1 MKKTAFLVIALCCML
16 TKAFVQTRGGNP
28 KFDSNAN
35 PYIKILQDTAVGKR
49 TAKFLMNFVQPEVLR
64 DYFTS
69 SPCSE
74 YTQLSDTRITQ
85 FTEFVAQFMS
95 GRTDVKQMTKAEND
109 FKKKG
114 VSSQAADID
123 YHINFIE
130 QQGTFITD
138 ATAPVENL
146 ICRARGSLQA
156 IKSIVSYLE
165 AIRKVFPSVEAV
177 DEVIQKAKQILLS
190 YPDNKSLVA
199 LIKKNRN
206 Q

>member
-1 MKKTAFLVIALCCML
+1 MRKTAFLILALCFL
-16 TKAFVQTRGGNP
+16 LAKTFAQARGGNP

-35 PYIKILQDTAVGKR
+35 PYVKILQDTAAGKR
-49 TAKFLMNFVQPEVLR
+49 TAQFLMNFVQPEVLR

-69 SPCSE
+69 SPCAE

-85 FTEFVAQFMS
+85 FTEFVSQFMS

-114 VSSQAADID
+114 VSSQGADID
-123 YHINFIE
+123 YHIDFIE
-130 QQGTFITD
+130 QQGTFSTD
-138 ATAPVENL
+138 ANAPIENL
-146 ICRARGSLQA
+146 ICKAKGSLQA
-156 IKSIVSYLE
+156 IKSIASYLE
-165 AIRKVFPSVEAV
+165 AVKKVFPSVEGT
-177 DEVIQKAKQILLS
+177 EEILQKAKQVLVK